1 MVRQNFQLQPIRKSS
16 CLPFMFPEWQC
27 RHIRGSLDSSSSSP
41 FSSANSLFFSRART
55 WKIPLYSWLP
65 IILHSS
71 SVQSIAPRFY
81 RSPETKPCSNL
92 PRFDRI
98 SRTCTNIDLRQRSI
112 ADRLCNNPRSFVENK
127 KREKSYCSKS
137 LHFEFIRI
145 CASLKPHS
153 FYFHPFFLPTKL
165 TRTTFY
171 SSTFYSGRNHHRRFV
186 RESSTLGLAKQRV
199 FTYLETEQLKERTA
213 ISILYLWERT
223 LHVTGL
229 E

>member
-27 RHIRGSLDSSSSSP
+27 RHIRGSLDSFSSSP

-127 KREKSYCSKS
+127 KRETLLLKISS
-137 LHFEFIRI
+137 LRIHPI
-145 CASLKPHS
+145 CASLGLTRFTS
-153 FYFHPFFLPTKL
+153 TCFFLPTKL

>member
-1 MVRQNFQLQPIRKSS
+1 
-16 CLPFMFPEWQC
+16 MFPEWQC

-112 ADRLCNNPRSFVENK
+112 ADRFCNNPRSFVENK
-127 KREKSYCSKS
+127 KRETLLLKISS
-137 LHFEFIRI
+137 LRIRPI
-145 CASLKPHS
+145 SVRPLSLTRFTS
-153 FYFHPFFLPTKL
+153 TCFFLPTKL

>member
-27 RHIRGSLDSSSSSP
+27 RHIRGSLDSFSSSP

-127 KREKSYCSKS
+127 KRETLLLKISS
-137 LHFEFIRI
+137 LRIRPI

-171 SSTFYSGRNHHRRFV
+171 SSTSGRNHRRRSV

>member
-65 IILHSS
+65 IILYSS

-127 KREKSYCSKS
+127 KRETLLLKISS
-137 LHFEFIRI
+137 LRIHPI
-145 CASLKPHS
+145 CASLGLTRFTS
-153 FYFHPFFLPTKL
+153 TCFFLPTKL

>member
-27 RHIRGSLDSSSSSP
+27 RHIRGSLDSFSSSP

-137 LHFEFIRI
+137 LHFEFVQSVRPL
-145 CASLKPHS
+145 SLTRFTS
-153 FYFHPFFLPTKL
+153 TRFFLPTKL

-171 SSTFYSGRNHHRRFV
+171 SSTSGRNHRRRFV

>member
-98 SRTCTNIDLRQRSI
+98 SRTCTNLRQRSI

-137 LHFEFIRI
+137 LHFEFIQSVRPL
-145 CASLKPHS
+145 ASLVLLPPVF
-153 FYFHPFFLPTKL
+153 FYRL
-165 TRTTFY
+165 
-171 SSTFYSGRNHHRRFV
+171 N
-186 RESSTLGLAKQRV
+186 
-199 FTYLETEQLKERTA
+199 
-213 ISILYLWERT
+213 
-223 LHVTGL
+223 
-229 E
+229 

>member
-27 RHIRGSLDSSSSSP
+27 RHIRGSLDSFSSSP

-98 SRTCTNIDLRQRSI
+98 SRTCTNLRQRSI

-127 KREKSYCSKS
+127 KRETLLLKISS
-137 LHFEFIRI
+137 LRIHPI
-145 CASLKPHS
+145 CASLGLTRFTS
-153 FYFHPFFLPTKL
+153 TCFFLPTKL

-171 SSTFYSGRNHHRRFV
+171 SSTSGRNHRRSRKFHPWTCKTT
-186 RESSTLGLAKQRV
+186 SFHLSGN
-199 FTYLETEQLKERTA
+199 RTA
-213 ISILYLWERT
+213 EGTNSDKYIILMRADSSRDGSRITRSFE
-223 LHVTGL
+223 
-229 E
+229 

>member
-1 MVRQNFQLQPIRKSS
+1 
-16 CLPFMFPEWQC
+16 MFPEWQC

-137 LHFEFIRI
+137 LHFEFVQSVRPL
-145 CASLKPHS
+145 SLTRFTS
-153 FYFHPFFLPTKL
+153 TRFFLPTKL

-171 SSTFYSGRNHHRRFV
+171 SSTSGRNHRRRSV

>member
-1 MVRQNFQLQPIRKSS
+1 
-16 CLPFMFPEWQC
+16 MFPEWQC

-137 LHFEFIRI
+137 LHFEFVQSVRPL
-145 CASLKPHS
+145 SLTRFTS
-153 FYFHPFFLPTKL
+153 TRFFLPTKL

-171 SSTFYSGRNHHRRFV
+171 SSTSGRNHRRRFV

-199 FTYLETEQLKERTA
+199 STYLETEQLKERTA